1 MTETSSQPPMA
12 WRYCGNQ
19 VKLWRMRAG
28 VSREELA
35 KEAGYGAETIKSMEQ
50 GRRRATLHV
59 LTVADEM
66 CSANGLLVAAQDYLK
81 PERFP
86 ARTHEFMDAEAAAI
100 CINAYGST
108 LIPGLLQ
115 TEAYMRTLISECYP
129 PLDDETI
136 EERVI
141 ARLQRQQKLTRK
153 PYAQFGFVI
162 CEFALRG
169 MVGGREAMKGQLQH
183 LLDVGRLRNVEIQV
197 LRADGGTT
205 LGLIGPVVLLE
216 SGEHERF
223 AYVEGAKTSALYTDL
238 ETIHELAQH
247 HGMIQ
252 ARALNPEDSAR
263 YLAEVEEQL

>member
-100 CINAYGST
+100 SINSYEST

-115 TEAYMRTLISECYP
+115 TEAYMRTLIGAFRP

-136 EERVI
+136 EERVA
-141 ARLQRQQKLTRK
+141 ARLQRQEKLTRK
-153 PYAQFGFVI
+153 PYAHFGFIVY
-162 CEFALRG
+162 EAALRS
-169 MVGGREAMKGQLQH
+169 MLGGRRVMKDQLRH
-183 LLDVGRLRNVEIQV
+183 LLAIGELRNVEIQV
-197 LRADGGTT
+197 LRADGGAP
-205 LGLIGPVVLLE
+205 LGLIGSTVLLE
-216 SGEHERF
+216 TGEHEHY
-223 AYVEGAKTSALYTDL
+223 AYVEAPGTSALYADP
-238 ETIHELAQH
+238 ETIHQLTLC

-252 ARALNPEDSAR
+252 AQALNAEDSAR
-263 YLAEVEEQL
+263 FIAEVEEQL

>member
-1 MTETSSQPPMA
+1 MTETSQPPMA

-35 KEAGYGAETIKSMEQ
+35 DEAGYGAETIKSMEQ

-86 ARTHEFMDAEAAAI
+86 ARTHEFMDAEASAI
-100 CINAYGST
+100 CINSYEST

-115 TEAYMRTLISECYP
+115 TEAYMRAQIGGTVP

-136 EERVI
+136 EERVT
-141 ARLQRQQKLTRK
+141 ARLHRQEKLTHK
-153 PYAQFGFVI
+153 PYTQFGFVV

-169 MVGGREAMKGQLQH
+169 MVGGREVMKDQLRH
-183 LLDVGRLRNVEIQV
+183 LLDAGRLRNVEIQV

-205 LGLIGPVVLLE
+205 LGLNGPMVLLE
-216 SGEHERF
+216 NGEHERF
-223 AYVEGAKTSALYTDL
+223 AYVEGPKTSALYSDP
-238 ETIHELAQH
+238 ETIYELDMC

-252 ARALNPEDSAR
+252 AQALNAEDSAR
-263 YLAEVEEQL
+263 FIAEVEEQL